1 MISLEGQGPLKIG
14 TRGRFLFQ
22 RPSMKV
28 HLPAGTSSWCWV
40 LRDAGRPL
48 LAVVPDQ
55 YRLSEFVSDWKVLF
69 PLEEIHIL
77 SEIPLTEEHLR
88 SEATRIER
96 GSVVEKWNTTGGCIV
111 TTPSAVLAPLSLP
124 SAGVEIYV
132 GLALERDRFLEW
144 AAGAGYRRSDLVWQE
159 GQYVSRGSIVDIFD
173 PSYRLPLRI
182 EF

>member
-14 TRGRFLFQ
+14 TTGRFLFQ

-40 LRDAGRPL
+40 LRDVERPL

-96 GSVVEKWNTTGGCIV
+96 GSAVEKWNATGGCIV
-111 TTPSAVLAPLSLP
+111 TTPSAIL
-124 SAGVEIYV
+124 
-132 GLALERDRFLEW
+132 
-144 AAGAGYRRSDLVWQE
+144 
-159 GQYVSRGSIVDIFD
+159 
-173 PSYRLPLRI
+173 
-182 EF
+182 